1 MGIFDF
7 LKKREKAEEKIE
19 IKQEIQ
25 VPEPETSGEM
35 LTDLPE
41 FPTMAEEDIS
51 PLPKL
56 EPLSELEKSEIR
68 IPSLGETYVE
78 RPVIHPEKNIMLK
91 FDDLKKKFEEQEIGK
106 EIELPSEVE
115 EPEIEKEIEFP
126 PELGGEF
133 EEPISREEV
142 EPIVSLNEEAEKKF
156 LSKKIKTAEKRTF
169 NPKKPVFVN
178 VKSYQG
184 ISDEIIVVTAILK
197 DSGEVVDKLY
207 NIKIREN
214 NELKKMHDS
223 LDGLNKKI
231 ILVDDILSKG

>member
-1 MGIFDF
+1 MGMFDF

-133 EEPISREEV
+133 EEPISREEF
-142 EPIVSLNEEAEKKF
+142 EPLVSLNEEAEIDLIKKVGGF
-156 LSKKIKTAEKRTF
+156 AQMLIHCSKQLEPFGLVRYLQELAIVFHRFYDQCRVLTDDEALSQERLALAKATQLVLANGLKLLGVSAPEK
-169 NPKKPVFVN
+169 
-178 VKSYQG
+178 
-184 ISDEIIVVTAILK
+184 
-197 DSGEVVDKLY
+197 
-207 NIKIREN
+207 
-214 NELKKMHDS
+214 M
-223 LDGLNKKI
+223 
-231 ILVDDILSKG
+231 